1 MSVPKS
7 NILIISGSHRP
18 TGNSGRVARHVEKE
32 LKAKGYGTHIID
44 LSQTILPLW
53 DEGMWGMKPL
63 DEKWATFWNP
73 LAAEF
78 EKADGLVIISP
89 EYHGNVPSGLKNLI
103 LMLGNGPLA
112 AHKPALLIGVSASLG
127 GTYPVTEL
135 RMNGGKN
142 NRMLFLPEHFILRN
156 AGEMFLDTPKPEHK
170 DADAYNRERLSWNL
184 QLLEDYLEPMKAVRA
199 NGHTSNAKFVNGM

>member
-1 MSVPKS
+1 MSKS

-18 TGNSGRVARHVEKE
+18 SGNSGRVSRHVEKE
-32 LKAKGYGTHIID
+32 LKARGHGTHIID
-44 LSQTILPLW
+44 LSQTVLPQW
-53 DEGMWGMKPL
+53 DEGMWGVKPL
-63 DEKWATFWNP
+63 DEKWGKLWAP

-78 EKADGLVIISP
+78 EKADGLVIIAP

-112 AHKPALLIGVSASLG
+112 AHKPALLIGVSSSTG
-127 GTYPVTEL
+127 GAYPISEL
-135 RMNGGKN
+135 RMNGSKN
-142 NRMLFLPEHFILRN
+142 NRMLFLPEHLIIRN

-170 DADAYNRERLSWNL
+170 SADDYTRERLSWTL

-199 NGHTSNAKFVNGM
+199 AGHTMNAKFPNGM